1 MDMPVKRLFANLSL
15 LIASVVFALLL
26 LEGMLRF
33 LPVNEGLR
41 AQAVNTKQPIYRF
54 KPNRVAQYSHRWD
67 FDIRNVVRVNN
78 YGFVSDQDYDPTSP
92 SPLFAVIGD
101 SYVEAQMV
109 PFAESIA
116 GRLQTK
122 VKDKAR
128 VYAFAASGSGLAQH
142 TAYAKYARDEFHPDA
157 FAFVIIENDFVESLA
172 HRNASNGFHRFARDK
187 DAGWR
192 MDLKEYEPSWLRRA
206 LRNSK
211 LAMYLMTNVKAHV
224 KLNYAVG
231 NAQLPFSLGGND
243 EGKRFVGNVDFHADE
258 TLWRDAT
265 WAVAIYLNN
274 LPEWAGVGP
283 ERIVFVVDGIR
294 PQLYEDS
301 GMEDVADSFWFRMRK
316 YFISE
321 ANKRGYEV
329 VDMQPRFIARYRKEK
344 KRFEFRTDFHWNS
357 EGHLAAADGVVES
370 SVWKNVH
377 LKVTHDNSP
386 SGLETVPTETEP
398 ILPH

>member
-1 MDMPVKRLFANLSL
+1 MKRLFANLSL

-67 FDIRNVVRVNN
+67 FDIRNAVRVNN

-116 GRLQTK
+116 GRLQAK

-142 TAYAKYARDEFHPDA
+142 MAYAKYARDEFRPTA
-157 FAFVIIENDFVESLA
+157 FAFVIIANDFVESLA
-172 HRNASNGFHRFARDK
+172 HRNASNGFHRFVRDGAT
-187 DAGWR
+187 DWR
-192 MDLKEYEPSWLRRA
+192 MDLKEYEPSVLRRL

-211 LAMYLMTNVKAHV
+211 LAMYLMTNVKVHV

-231 NAQLPFSLGGND
+231 NAQLPFSLGGKD
-243 EGKRFVGNVDFHADE
+243 QGRRFVGNVDFHADQA
-258 TLWRDAT
+258 LWRDAT
-265 WAVAIYLNN
+265 WAAAIYLDN
-274 LPEWAGVGP
+274 LPQWAGVRP
-283 ERIVFVVDGIR
+283 DHIVFVVDGIR
-294 PQLYEDS
+294 PQLYEKD
-301 GMEDVADSFWFRMRK
+301 GLEGVAGSFWARMREH
-316 YFISE
+316 FITE
-321 ANKRGYEV
+321 AKKRGYEV
-329 VDMQPRFIARYRKEK
+329 IDMQQRFIASYQKKK
-344 KRFEFRTDFHWNS
+344 KRFEFPTDFHWNS
-357 EGHLAAADGVVES
+357 EGHAAAAEAATGGE
-370 SVWKNVH
+370 VWSRFRRN
-377 LKVTHDNSP
+377 LNTENSN
-386 SGLETVPTETEP
+386 SGTGMRFR
-398 ILPH
+398 